1 MVWRRHENQ
10 IKIRHWENDEDFVI
24 LDQTTTKLDDKTS
37 SQNNESSFVQDNQP
51 LRRSSR
57 VKKPVKRLI
66 EEI

>member
-37 SQNNESSFVQDNQP
+37 SKNNESSIVQDTQP